1 LRLHARG
8 VTLKVMCTLARAL
21 PCIAVTVLVWSLGV
35 PSVAH
40 GRQPSIASYG
50 PISVGRPNAGFLV
63 NGKRLRESKDW
74 TLTAPDHA
82 YATAETIEQLSH
94 CITRVRKENPGAPR
108 VHVGSLSARGGGKI
122 TPHESHRSGRDADI
136 FFFRSATADWTEP
149 ATSVDL
155 DVPRTWALLRCFI
168 TDTDVDFVFIDQ
180 AVQGW
185 LEAYALEQGEPAEW
199 VSSLFHD
206 QPAEGRRPAQLA
218 VVHHAPGH
226 QNHMHV
232 RFVSP
237 KARRLGVALF
247 DRLVRE
253 GYVKPAR
260 AGIEHTVAQ
269 GETLSSIARRYHV
282 TAESLRRRN
291 ALTSKRLQPGQE
303 LSIVPAV
310 VLAGAKEAVQI
321 PTRRRPPA
329 SSSTALHA
337 RADCDSGGACAGGQ
351 VQATGT
357 VLP

>member
-1 LRLHARG
+1 MLRTSSGCAGSL
-8 VTLKVMCTLARAL
+8 RAL
-21 PCIAVTVLVWSLGV
+21 RCLAVSLQVWALGL

-40 GRQPSIASYG
+40 ARQPSIASYG

-94 CITRVRKENPGAPR
+94 CIVRVRQENPGSMR
-108 VHVGSLSARGGGKI
+108 VHVGSLSAKGGGKI
-122 TPHESHRSGRDADI
+122 APHESHRSGRDADI
-136 FFFRSATADWTEP
+136 FFFRAAAADWTQP
-149 ATSVDL
+149 ATVTDL
-155 DVPRTWALLRCFI
+155 DLPRTWALLRCFI

-185 LEAYALEQGEPAEW
+185 LEAYALAQGEPSEW

-206 QPAEGRRPAQLA
+206 RPAEGRDPAQLA
-218 VVHHAPGH
+218 VIRHAPGH
-226 QNHMHV
+226 ENHMHV

-247 DRLVRE
+247 DRLLRE
-253 GYVKPAR
+253 GYIKPAR
-260 AGIEHTVAQ
+260 AGVAHRVAH

-282 TAESLRRRN
+282 TVQTLRKRN
-291 ALTSKRLQPGQE
+291 ALASKRVEPGQE

-310 VLAGAKEAVQI
+310 VLAGAKDAVQM
-321 PTRRRPPA
+321 PPRHRPPA
-329 SSSTALHA
+329 SSSSALHA
-337 RADCDSGGACAGGQ
+337 RAECDSGGACAGGQ